1 MRSPISSIEA
11 LPSTTSPQ
19 LMSMSSSCL
28 SQSAVLVESLSEGDG
43 AQP

>member
-1 MRSPISSIEA
+1 MLA

-19 LMSMSSSCL
+19 LMSMSSSCF
-28 SQSAVLVESLSEGDG
+28 SHSAVLVDSFSDGDG